1 MFKKF
6 HGIDLHKK
14 YATISVRDQ
23 NGKEIFKSLQCM
35 DLKGYVKKLNSQD
48 IVLVEAV
55 SNAFYWSDQIEKQGA
70 TCLVINPFKFKII
83 RESIIK
89 TDRKDSINLSL
100 ALWIS
105 MTSKEFRLP
114 TVYKPD
120 PVIRELRKLFTQYQ
134 LINKQI
140 TQYKNTIQANLVEN
154 GINMSNLE
162 KEHLLNPSKGL
173 DVFDTLK
180 VNHTTRVCI
189 IMNLF
194 LLWNLKDQ
202 KELLK
207 REILKAG
214 FPLEDKMKLLITIK
228 GVTPLLAL
236 GFLADIGDITRFKS
250 VRKMNCYLGVVP
262 TVKSSGGKTKM
273 GSINK
278 LSRNL
283 SRSLF
288 TQGIIHFVKD
298 STALSD
304 FYENVKARR
313 GAGRSRIAVLRKI
326 FSIMRRMLLDNEEY
340 RWKDDVN
347 YNDKLVDYETL
358 MAQMKNLADA
368 S

>member
-6 HGIDLHKK
+6 HGFDLHKK
-14 YATISVRDQ
+14 YATISVRDE
-23 NGKEIFKSLQCM
+23 NGKEIYKTLRCM
-35 DLKGYVKKLNSQD
+35 DLRGYINSLNNKD
-48 IVLVEAV
+48 IVVVEAV
-55 SNAFYWSDQIEKQGA
+55 NNAFYWADEIEKQGA
-70 TCLVINPFKFKII
+70 ICLVINPFKFKMI

-105 MTSKEFRLP
+105 MTSKEFKIP

-120 PVIRELRKLFTQYQ
+120 PEIRELRKLFSQYQ

-140 TQYKNTIQANLVEN
+140 RQYKNSIQAVLVEN
-154 GINMSNLE
+154 GIMMTNVE
-162 KEHLLNPSKGL
+162 KERLLNPRHGL
-173 DVFDTLK
+173 DVFDSLK
-180 VNHTTRVCI
+180 VTRTSRVCT
-189 IMNLF
+189 IMSLF
-194 LLWNLKDQ
+194 LLWNLQDQ

-207 REILKAG
+207 REIFKAG
-214 FPLEDKMKLLITIK
+214 LPLEDKMKLLITIK

-250 VRKMNCYLGVVP
+250 VRQMNSYLGVVP

-273 GSINK
+273 GSINRQ
-278 LSRNL
+278 SRNL

-298 STALSD
+298 SSTLFD
-304 FYENVKARR
+304 FYESVKKRR
-313 GAGRSRIAVLRKI
+313 GVGRSRIAVLRKL
-326 FSIMRRMLLDNEEY
+326 FSIMRRMLLNNEEY
-340 RWKDDVN
+340 KWKDDIN
-347 YNDKLVDYETL
+347 YNNKLVDYEKL
-358 MAQMKNLADA
+358 MMQMKNLADA